1 MEEARLFVHPFHV
14 SLNGKS
20 THFAVHPNGF
30 TGTCNRRLLI
40 AMDVTLLDFIAAGFV
55 IALGSTLQASTG
67 FGAGLIVVP
76 LLALI
81 HLEFIPG
88 PVIFASLGLSSL
100 MTVAGRSA
108 ISRLHLHTVSLG
120 LIIGM
125 LIGAVSLSQ
134 LAPDHLGLIFGL
146 LILVAVTLTA
156 FGVNLQFTAYNSLI
170 AGAVSGFMGM
180 TAAMGAPVLALLY
193 QYEEGK
199 TLRATLAFLFLFS
212 SVGMLLLLHV
222 LGRFQWHELRLGLG
236 LLPGILVGYGLAAR
250 LAPHI
255 DGGYSRAAVL
265 IISTV
270 SAFAL
275 IVKNLS

>member
-1 MEEARLFVHPFHV
+1 
-14 SLNGKS
+14 
-20 THFAVHPNGF
+20 
-30 TGTCNRRLLI
+30 
-40 AMDVTLLDFIAAGFV
+40 MDVTLLDFIAAGVV
-55 IALGSTLQASTG
+55 IALGSTIQASTG

-81 HLEFIPG
+81 HLEFVPG

-100 MTVAGRSA
+100 MTIVGRNA
-108 ISRLHLHTVSLG
+108 INRQHLHMVSFG

-134 LAPDHLGLIFGL
+134 LASDHLGVIFGV
-146 LILVAVTLTA
+146 LILLAVSLTA
-156 FGVNLQFTAYNSLI
+156 VGMKLQFTRPNSLI

-180 TAAMGAPVLALLY
+180 TAAIGAPVLALLY

-199 TLRATLAFLFLFS
+199 ALRATLAFLFFFS

-222 LGRFQWHELRLGLG
+222 LGKFQWHEVRLGLG

-250 LAPHI
+250 VAPHI
-255 DGGYSRAAVL
+255 DGGYSRATVL

-270 SAFAL
+270 SALAL
-275 IVKNLS
+275 IVKSLS

>member
-1 MEEARLFVHPFHV
+1 
-14 SLNGKS
+14 
-20 THFAVHPNGF
+20 
-30 TGTCNRRLLI
+30 
-40 AMDVTLLDFIAAGFV
+40 MDVTLLDFIAAGVV

-81 HLEFIPG
+81 HLEFVPG

-100 MTVAGRSA
+100 MTVVGRNA
-108 ISRLHLHTVSLG
+108 INRVHLHAVSLG

-146 LILVAVTLTA
+146 LILLAVGLTA
-156 FGVNLQFTAYNSLI
+156 VGVKLQFTMPNSLI

-180 TAAMGAPVLALLY
+180 TAAIGAPVLALLY

-199 TLRATLAFLFLFS
+199 TLRATLAFLFLVS
-212 SVGMLLLLHV
+212 SIGMLLLLHV
-222 LGRFQWHELRLGLG
+222 LGRFRWYELWLGLG
-236 LLPGILVGYGLAAR
+236 LLPGILVGYGVAR
-250 LAPHI
+250 RVAPHI
-255 DGGYSRAAVL
+255 DGAYSRTVVL
-265 IISTV
+265 MISTV
-270 SAFAL
+270 IALAL
-275 IVKNLS
+275 IFKSLS

>member
-1 MEEARLFVHPFHV
+1 MITME
-14 SLNGKS
+14 
-20 THFAVHPNGF
+20 
-30 TGTCNRRLLI
+30 
-40 AMDVTLLDFIAAGFV
+40 VTLLDFIAAGFV

-81 HLEFIPG
+81 HLEFVPG

-100 MTVAGRSA
+100 MTVVGRNA
-108 ISRLHLHTVSLG
+108 INRVHLYTVSLG
-120 LIIGM
+120 LTIGM

-146 LILVAVTLTA
+146 LILLAVGLTA
-156 FGVNLQFTAYNSLI
+156 LGVKLQFTAPNSLI
-170 AGAVSGFMGM
+170 AGAVAGFMGM
-180 TAAMGAPVLALLY
+180 TAAIGAPVLALLY

-212 SVGMLLLLHV
+212 SVGMLVLLHV
-222 LGRFQWHELRLGLG
+222 LGKFQWHELRLGLG
-236 LLPGILVGYGLAAR
+236 LLPGIIIGYVLAAR
-250 LAPHI
+250 VAPHI
-255 DGGYSRAAVL
+255 DGGYSRGAVL

-270 SAFAL
+270 SALAL
-275 IVKNLS
+275 IVKSLS